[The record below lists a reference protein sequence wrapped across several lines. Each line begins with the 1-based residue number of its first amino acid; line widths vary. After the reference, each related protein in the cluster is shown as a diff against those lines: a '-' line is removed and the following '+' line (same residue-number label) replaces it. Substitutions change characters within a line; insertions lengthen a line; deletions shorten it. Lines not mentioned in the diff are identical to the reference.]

1 MIEIMQL
8 RSISL
13 DDLRVNRANDR
24 HGELENE
31 TAAIAWLFNA
41 REGHMRN
48 LAKDIVEQGTI
59 YEPPLVSP
67 DNGLFTVF
75 DGNRR
80 VTCLKLL
87 EKPSRAPSTQ
97 LQDYFTELREQWSG
111 TFPYKVTCHVETDR
125 DRLDSILFRRHTGSQ
140 SGVGQSTWDDRMKT
154 NFILRT
160 GQASGFNVADE
171 VETRLAEAK
180 LLPGRRKIPRSTMN
194 RLLSAETFRNR
205 LGFSVRKKK
214 FEFTHAKE
222 KVLAALARVAQDLAT
237 KEVVLGD
244 LWDVDGKRSYLDKL
258 EREGVLPTAADA
270 LQPRGSGSPKP
281 SPPKPTGPT
290 PKPPSP
296 PPKPTSR
303 TTLIPQKDYGIT
315 WPGRL
320 QRHHEIWEELQ
331 FRLNLDRHRNAIS
344 VLFRVLLELSVDNY
358 IGQQPKTIAHKNDK
372 LALKVRKVGQHL
384 FDQGKIDKKQLDA
397 TKKFGQM
404 DQLISADTLNRYVH
418 SADFA
423 PSESH
428 LTAMWDSL
436 ADLIVRCLEA

>member
-1 MIEIMQL
+1 MQL
-8 RSISL
+8 KSISL
-13 DDLRVNRANDR
+13 SDLRVNRANDR

-41 REGHMRN
+41 RETHMRN

-67 DNGLFTVF
+67 DNGVFTVF

-97 LQDYFTELREQWSG
+97 LQEYFAALRKQWSG
-111 TFPYKVTCHVETDR
+111 TFPTKITCHVETDR

-140 SGVGQSTWDDRMKT
+140 NGVGQSTWDDRMKN

-171 VETRLAEAK
+171 VEARLAEAK

-205 LGFSVRKKK
+205 FGFSVRKKK
-214 FEFTHAKE
+214 FEFTHTE
-222 KVLAALARVAQDLAT
+222 NKVLAALARVAEDLAT
-237 KEVVLGD
+237 KKVVLGD
-244 LWDVDGKRSYLDKL
+244 LWDVDGKRRYLDRL
-258 EREGVLPTAADA
+258 EHEGVLPTAADA
-270 LQPRGSGSPKP
+270 LQPTGPRTPTP
-281 SPPKPTGPT
+281 TPPKPPG
-290 PKPPSP
+290 PKPKPTP
-296 PPKPTSR
+296 PPKPSSR
-303 TTLIPQKDYGIT
+303 TTLIPHKDYGIT

-331 FRLNLDRHRNAIS
+331 FHLDLGKHRNAIS
-344 VLFRVLLELSVDNY
+344 VLFRVLLELSVENY
-358 IGQQPKTIAHKNDK
+358 IARQSTAAHKDDK
-372 LALKVRKVGQHL
+372 LALKVQKVGKHL
-384 FDQGKIDKKQLDA
+384 FDQGKIDKKQFDA
-397 TKKFGQM
+397 TKKFSQMGQ
-404 DQLISADTLNRYVH
+404 LVSADTLNRYVH
-418 SADFA
+418 SSDFA
-423 PSESH
+423 PSDHH

-436 ADLIVRCLEA
+436 SDFIVRCLEA

>member
-1 MIEIMQL
+1 MQL
-8 RSISL
+8 RSVPL
-13 DDLRVNRANDR
+13 KDLRVNRANDR

-31 TAAIAWLFNA
+31 TAAIAWLFNT
-41 REGHMRN
+41 RETHMRN

-67 DNGLFTVF
+67 DNGVYIVF

-80 VTCLKLL
+80 ITCLKLL

-97 LQDYFTELREQWSG
+97 LQEYFSSLRKQWLGS
-111 TFPYKVTCHVETDR
+111 FPTKITCHVETDR

-140 SGVGQSTWDDRMKT
+140 NGVGQSTWDDRMKN

-171 VETRLAEAK
+171 VEARLAEAK

-205 LGFSVRKKK
+205 LGFSVKKKK
-214 FEFTHAKE
+214 FEFTHAQE
-222 KVLAALARVAQDLAT
+222 KVLTALARVAEDLAT
-237 KEVVLGD
+237 KKVVLGD
-244 LWDVDGKRSYLDKL
+244 LWDVDGKRSYLDRL
-258 EREGVLPTAADA
+258 EKEDVLPTAADA
-270 LQPRGSGSPKP
+270 LQQMDGGSSKPTPSIPLTSRTKPPPTPSKP
-281 SPPKPTGPT
+281 SY
-290 PKPPSP
+290 
-296 PPKPTSR
+296 R
-303 TTLIPQKDYGIT
+303 TTLIPQKEYGVT

-331 FRLNLDRHRNAIS
+331 FRLDLGKHRNAIS
-344 VLFRVLLELSVDNY
+344 VLFRVLLELSVENY
-358 IGQQPKTIAHKNDK
+358 MSQNATTAHINDK
-372 LALKVRKVGQHL
+372 LALKVQKVGRHL
-384 FDQGKIDKKQLDA
+384 FDHGKIDRKQFDA
-397 TKKFGQM
+397 TKKFGQL

-418 SADFA
+418 SAAFA

-428 LTAMWDSL
+428 LTAIWDSL
-436 ADLIVRCLEA
+436 ADFIVRCLEA